1 MICEDEFSQKIIVLT
16 GANGGIGRVILRELL
31 KFKSKV
37 AAIDLNFS
45 YEFKQNI
52 KDLPGKVNFYT
63 CDLTNKESFS
73 KIIKEVVNKYGKI
86 TNLVNAHGIAGNYPL
101 EDVTFEEFQKV
112 MNVNLYSVLMTCQ
125 VCISY
130 FLNEEHGN
138 IISLSSNLAY
148 SCLPNNLPYTL
159 SKSGI
164 NALTKT
170 IAKEYAQ
177 KGITINDVCP
187 SVVATDMFISYVK
200 GEARKDGVSY
210 EEKKKSLLD
219 TLPQK
224 RWLTPKEISRF
235 IIYLLSD
242 DAKGITGQSLPIN
255 MGSYMF

>member
-1 MICEDEFSQKIIVLT
+1 M
-16 GANGGIGRVILRELL
+16 
-31 KFKSKV
+31 
-37 AAIDLNFS
+37 
-45 YEFKQNI
+45 
-52 KDLPGKVNFYT
+52 
-63 CDLTNKESFS
+63 
-73 KIIKEVVNKYGKI
+73 VNKYGKI